1 LIAMPPN
8 TFRVPVTS
16 STVGRDETAAPIQ
29 LGLVGVGKIARDQHL
44 PAIASNP
51 AFCLLATASR
61 HGSVAGAANFPNI
74 ERMIADTPK
83 LAAVSLCA
91 PPSVRA
97 AMAREAIAAKLHVML
112 EKPPG
117 MTISEVLDLTARAR
131 RQGTTLFAS
140 WHSRE
145 AAAVQHARDWLSTRE
160 VTSARVRWLEDVRV
174 WHPGQEWIWQAGGF
188 GVFDPGINALSI
200 LTHILPDPL
209 VVTAAALSFPA
220 NRDTP
225 MRAELTLKHGD
236 KAVVDAAFS
245 FCHAGVPCWDIDVE
259 TTDGMLR
266 LMDGGSRLTIDDNAV
281 AVPAST
287 EYPNLYQRFA
297 ALIRTRQSD
306 VDVSPLQLVAD
317 AFLCGR
323 RIAVEPF
330 LY

>member
-1 LIAMPPN
+1 MPPN
-8 TFRVPVTS
+8 TSRVRLTAA
-16 STVGRDETAAPIQ
+16 TVGRDETAAPIR

-51 AFCLLATASR
+51 AFCLLAAASR
-61 HGSVAGAANFPNI
+61 HGSVAEVANFPNI
-74 ERMIADTPK
+74 ERMIADMPD

-91 PPSVRA
+91 PPGVRA
-97 AMAREAIAAKLHVML
+97 AMAREAIAARLHVML

-145 AAAVQHARDWLSTRE
+145 SAAVQHARDWLSTRE
-160 VTSARVRWLEDVRV
+160 VTSVRVRWLEDVRV
-174 WHPGQEWIWQAGGF
+174 WHPGQEWIWQTGGF

-200 LTHILPDPL
+200 LTHLLSDPL

-225 MRAELTLKHGD
+225 IRAELTLRHGND
-236 KAVVDAAFS
+236 SVIDAAFS
-245 FCHAGVPCWDIDVE
+245 FNHPGVPCWEIDVQ
-259 TTDGMLR
+259 TTTGALR
-266 LMDGGSRLTIDDNAV
+266 LMDGGSRLTVDDIAV

-287 EYPNLYQRFA
+287 EYPNLYRRFA
-297 ALIRTRQSD
+297 ALIRSAQSD

-323 RIAVEPF
+323 RIEVEPF